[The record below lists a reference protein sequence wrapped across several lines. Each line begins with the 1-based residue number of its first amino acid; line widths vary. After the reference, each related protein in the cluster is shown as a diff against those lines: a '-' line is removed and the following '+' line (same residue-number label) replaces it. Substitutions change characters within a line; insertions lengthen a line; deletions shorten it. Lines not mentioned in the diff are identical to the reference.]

1 MITSHKQYFKIS
13 LVSLLLVLICSI
25 GILAWVPPVSRDA
38 LTHHLAVPK
47 LYLQHGA
54 IYEIPSIAFS
64 YYPMNLDLLY
74 LIPLYFE
81 NDIAPK
87 YIHFLFALL
96 TAGLIFSYLRKRLGA
111 DWGLFGALF
120 FLSLPIIVKLS
131 ITVYVDLG
139 LVFFSTAALINLLK
153 WIDSRFQLKFLIL
166 SASCCGLALGTKYN
180 GLLVLFILTLFIP
193 FVFIS
198 NSKKKFNA
206 KGSAGKATLIK
217 IQLKAV
223 GFGAIFFTIAL
234 LVFSPWMIRNYVWKA
249 NPIYPLY
256 DNVFNRQIPVVSPD
270 TQTGSQT
277 LGPAAEPQQTTKAK
291 STRWSPFAIRKVI
304 YGESWWEI
312 ALIPVRIFFQGQDD
326 NPKYFDGKLNPFLF
340 FLPFFAFI
348 HLNKNPASLRTE
360 KKIFIFFTILF
371 ILYAFSTTSIRIRYV
386 APIIPPLVILAT
398 LGLHQI
404 TGMVTNRKVAKPA
417 WIGSGCIIFVVTI
430 IIALNA
436 SYILRQFS
444 YVDPISYI
452 SNRLSRDAYIAKY
465 RPEYTIYQYANQHL
479 SDGVKILGL
488 FLGNRRYYSDRE
500 LIFGVDEFKKIVNS
514 AGSEEILINGLR
526 RKGYTHL
533 IIRYDLFNQ
542 WTNKQFDDSK
552 KQMLKILFAGHV
564 KHILSQDG
572 YGLFELK
579 GIQ

>member
-1 MITSHKQYFKIS
+1 MPQKELNLFDKMITSHKQYFKIS

-54 IYEIPSIAFS
+54 IYEIPSIVFS

-180 GLLVLFILTLFIP
+180 SLLVLFILTLFIP
-193 FVFIS
+193 LVFIS

-206 KGSAGKATLIK
+206 KGSADKATLIK

-234 LVFSPWMIRNYVWKA
+234 LV
-249 NPIYPLY
+249 
-256 DNVFNRQIPVVSPD
+256 
-270 TQTGSQT
+270 
-277 LGPAAEPQQTTKAK
+277 
-291 STRWSPFAIRKVI
+291 
-304 YGESWWEI
+304 
-312 ALIPVRIFFQGQDD
+312 
-326 NPKYFDGKLNPFLF
+326 
-340 FLPFFAFI
+340 
-348 HLNKNPASLRTE
+348 
-360 KKIFIFFTILF
+360 
-371 ILYAFSTTSIRIRYV
+371 
-386 APIIPPLVILAT
+386 
-398 LGLHQI
+398 
-404 TGMVTNRKVAKPA
+404 
-417 WIGSGCIIFVVTI
+417 
-430 IIALNA
+430 
-436 SYILRQFS
+436 
-444 YVDPISYI
+444 
-452 SNRLSRDAYIAKY
+452 
-465 RPEYTIYQYANQHL
+465 
-479 SDGVKILGL
+479 
-488 FLGNRRYYSDRE
+488 
-500 LIFGVDEFKKIVNS
+500 
-514 AGSEEILINGLR
+514 
-526 RKGYTHL
+526 
-533 IIRYDLFNQ
+533 
-542 WTNKQFDDSK
+542 
-552 KQMLKILFAGHV
+552 
-564 KHILSQDG
+564 
-572 YGLFELK
+572 
-579 GIQ
+579 